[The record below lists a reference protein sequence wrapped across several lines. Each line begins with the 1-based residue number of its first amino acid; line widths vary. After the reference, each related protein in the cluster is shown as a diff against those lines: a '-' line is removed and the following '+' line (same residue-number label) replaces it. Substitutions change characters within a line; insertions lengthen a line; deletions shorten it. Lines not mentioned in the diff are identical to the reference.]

1 MTEPAYD
8 PRAPEIHADPY
19 PAYRALREHDPMR
32 LVPGARL
39 WFLTRHRDCLAVLG
53 DARFSAR
60 QGQRLR
66 QGHAALPVSML
77 NTDPPDHTRL
87 RRAATP
93 AFRPRALREYERG
106 LAPLVTAWVSR
117 VREAAG
123 SGREIDLAAG
133 FARPLAVRVIAGF
146 LGLPDDDLPDFGG
159 WADAVAGNL
168 DPFADRAGR
177 GEEAMS
183 AMAAM
188 CDRFA
193 DHLFARI
200 ADPRQDAFT
209 VLARGHAE
217 GLIAPAEAMATA
229 GLLVVGGVEPLA
241 DMITNAVAALLAE
254 PGRWH
259 DLTSPGRSPESLSS
273 ESLSRGRTRSSE
285 TRSPE
290 RRAVEE
296 LLRIDPPIQFTA
308 RTAREDLVVG
318 DRVIRRG
325 DGVVPLLG
333 AANRDGARF
342 ADPDRLDL
350 GRRVNPHLSF
360 GAGPHACLGAPLVR
374 LLARLLVSAVR
385 GCGAE
390 PRPGAPAIRRPGTV
404 PRGYASLPVRWS

>member
-32 LVPGARL
+32 LVPGARV
-39 WFLTRHRDCLAVLG
+39 WFLTRHRDCLTVLG

-93 AFRPRALREYERG
+93 AFLPRALREYERA

-123 SGREIDLAAG
+123 LGREIDLATG
-133 FARPLAVRVIAGF
+133 FARPLAVRVVAGF

-168 DPFADRAGR
+168 DPFAGPGR
-177 GEEAMS
+177 GGEEAMS
-183 AMAAM
+183 AM

-200 ADPRQDAFT
+200 ADPRPDAFT

-217 GLIAPAEAMATA
+217 GLLAPAEAMATA

-259 DLTSPGRSPESLSS
+259 DLASPGRSPERPPPP
-273 ESLSRGRTRSSE
+273 ETRSPE

-308 RTAREDLVVG
+308 RTAGEDLVVG
-318 DRVIRRG
+318 GRSIRRG

-360 GAGPHACLGAPLVR
+360 GAGPHTCLGAPLVR
-374 LLARLLVSAVR
+374 LLAGLLVSAIR

-390 PRPGAPAIRRPGTV
+390 PRPGAPAVRRPGVV